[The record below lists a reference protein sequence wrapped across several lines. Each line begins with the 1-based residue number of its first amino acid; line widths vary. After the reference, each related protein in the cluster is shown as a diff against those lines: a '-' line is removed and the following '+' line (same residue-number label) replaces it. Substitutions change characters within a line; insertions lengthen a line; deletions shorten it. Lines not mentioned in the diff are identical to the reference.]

1 MESTRHAGSLIFAIV
16 FLVLSVG
23 LLAQI
28 DSQTAWSSRHA
39 LTSQP
44 RFWPAV
50 GLAMMVVFGALH
62 LWASRRDSWQD
73 SGTEV
78 WTWLR
83 GLEFAGW
90 FLGYVF
96 LVPVLGYLPASVLVA
111 VALTLRVGFRGGR
124 WLAISVAL
132 AVGIVVLFRAVLR
145 VHVPGGQLYHMLP
158 ERLSNFMLTW
168 L

>member
-1 MESTRHAGSLIFAIV
+1 MDRARAPGSLIFAIA
-16 FLVLSVG
+16 FLIVSVG

-28 DSQTAWSSRHA
+28 DTQTTWSSRHA

-62 LWASRRDSWQD
+62 LWGSRRDAFAG
-73 SGTEV
+73 SGAEV
-78 WTWLR
+78 WAWLR

-111 VALTLRVGFRGGR
+111 MALTLRVGFRGGR